1 MAGRVGLGRCPRN
14 AGARGPQPQLRS
26 GFPHRLTLAALT
38 LRLRAPRAAAVGRAP
53 TPESPRDH
61 GFPVRTS
68 AARSRSMA
76 TGRGSARR
84 SGRTPS
90 RMPDTTADPAP
101 WRAGQ
106 RTAGALSRSRSMAYT
121 STSCFE
127 WDDAKS
133 EACWRERGFDFAYVA
148 TAFADPN
155 RLILSDTRQVY
166 GEDRFQLMG
175 RIEERL
181 FVVTFT

>member
-1 MAGRVGLGRCPRN
+1 
-14 AGARGPQPQLRS
+14 
-26 GFPHRLTLAALT
+26 
-38 LRLRAPRAAAVGRAP
+38 
-53 TPESPRDH
+53 
-61 GFPVRTS
+61 
-68 AARSRSMA
+68 
-76 TGRGSARR
+76 
-84 SGRTPS
+84 
-90 RMPDTTADPAP
+90 
-101 WRAGQ
+101 
-106 RTAGALSRSRSMAYT
+106 MAYT

-181 FVVTFT
+181 FVVTFTPRDGATRIISARKANAREAARYQRRLHSDEDCCAGTDVSNTEETSHEEGPQGD